1 MGGSV
6 RQKYRK
12 LNWNFQRGGREGI
25 LEKTN
30 SMGEVKMFPG
40 KFYIFNYIYLLS
52 RGSNITAA
60 LLTTL
65 SLVMFIAL
73 YMKKYL

>member
-1 MGGSV
+1 
-6 RQKYRK
+6 
-12 LNWNFQRGGREGI
+12 
-25 LEKTN
+25 
-30 SMGEVKMFPG
+30 MGEVKMFPG

-60 LLTTL
+60 LVTTL

-73 YMKKYL
+73 